1 MLPTGP
7 RLGARWL
14 IAGASLL
21 VVSLLP
27 GALAVASTPAA
38 STPAAATSTLAIAP
52 AATGG
57 LSLGDTFTVKV
68 VVTATEAVSGA
79 QATVKFDPSVVQ
91 LRSVTR
97 GVAWAQAPLQ
107 LGSTDV
113 AKANQTGTLL
123 AVASAF
129 LPPDAMAAGQSD
141 FLSLAFGVVA
151 CGSSWL
157 GLPTGGS
164 VNAALLGGTTA
175 DYGVALPLTTTG
187 ATATACPGSTP
198 APSPSPSPTATPR
211 PTPPP
216 TPTPTPTPLPT
227 PTPTPLPIA
236 RGWTVR
242 DLGTLGGWSS
252 QATAVNVSGEVAG
265 TSTRPDGTT
274 HAFLWRRGRM
284 TDLGSLGGWY
294 SGALAIND
302 RGQVLGSSITPGGT
316 MHGFLWTRGRMVD
329 LGASLGAPLSGG
341 GGLAVNG
348 HGIVVGNA
356 ATAWQAVVW
365 IKGVAAA
372 LPTLGA
378 GCQTRAISDRD
389 VIVGTCYTSTGMPHA
404 VVWTRH

>member
-7 RLGARWL
+7 RIGARWL
-14 IAGASLL
+14 LAGAALLAGSLFT
-21 VVSLLP
+21 

-38 STPAAATSTLAIAP
+38 AASTMAIAP
-52 AATGG
+52 AATGI
-57 LSLGDTFTVKV
+57 LALGDTFTVA
-68 VVTATEAVSGA
+68 VTVDATEAVSGA
-79 QATVKFDPSVVQ
+79 EATVTFDPAVVQ
-91 LRSVTR
+91 LRAFAR
-97 GVAWAQAPLQ
+97 GAAWAQAPLWIT
-107 LGSTDV
+107 GNDV
-113 AKANQTGTLL
+113 AKANQAGALQG
-123 AVASAF
+123 VAAAF
-129 LPPDAMAAGQSD
+129 FPPDAVAAGQSD
-141 FLSLAFGVVA
+141 FLILTFQAVA

-157 GLPTGGS
+157 GLPAGAP
-164 VNAALLGGTTA
+164 VNAQLLGGTAA
-175 DYGVALPLTTTG
+175 DYGALLPVTTSG
-187 ATATACPGSTP
+187 GTATACPGSTP
-198 APSPSPSPTATPR
+198 APSPRPTPTPTPR
-211 PTPPP
+211 PTPLP
-216 TPTPTPTPLPT
+216 TPAPTPTPLPT
-227 PTPTPLPIA
+227 PAPTPLPVA
-236 RGWTVR
+236 KGWTVR

-252 QATAVNVSGEVAG
+252 GAVAVNASGEVAG
-265 TSTRPDGTT
+265 TSTRPDGAT

-302 RGQVLGSSITPGGT
+302 RGQVLGSSLTPRGT

-356 ATAWQAVVW
+356 ATTGQAVVW

-378 GCQTRAISDRD
+378 GCQTRAISGRD
-389 VIVGTCYTSTGMPHA
+389 VIVGTCYTSSGMPHA